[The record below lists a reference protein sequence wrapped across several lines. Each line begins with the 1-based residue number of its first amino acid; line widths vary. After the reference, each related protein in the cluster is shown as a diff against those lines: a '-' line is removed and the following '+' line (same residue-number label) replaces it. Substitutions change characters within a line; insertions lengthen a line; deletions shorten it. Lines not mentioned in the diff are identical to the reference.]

1 MPKIDE
7 IKSLLGTVLELDA
20 SEFNEST
27 ELLGALPEFDSMAVV
42 GVITALEESFGI
54 DVADDDIDAT
64 IFETV
69 GSLLNYVNQ
78 DRS

>member
-1 MPKIDE
+1 MAKIDE
-7 IKSLLGTVLELDA
+7 LKTILADILEVDT
-20 SEFNEST
+20 SGFDEST

-69 GSLLNYVNQ
+69 GSLLTYVDNTA
-78 DRS
+78 

>member
-1 MPKIDE
+1 MAKIDE
-7 IKSLLGTVLELDA
+7 LKSLLAEVLEVDTG
-20 SEFNEST
+20 SFDEST

-54 DVADDDIDAT
+54 SVADDDIDAT

-69 GSLLNYVNQ
+69 GSLMEYVNKAAA
-78 DRS
+78 

>member
-1 MPKIDE
+1 MSKLDILLSILKE
-7 IKSLLGTVLELDA
+7 ILEVNTT
-20 SEFNEST
+20 EFNENT

-69 GSLLNYVNQ
+69 GSLLEYVNQ
-78 DRS
+78 ARS

>member
-1 MPKIDE
+1 MSNI
-7 IKSLLGTVLELDA
+7 IYLINLLGNILETDT
-20 SEFNEST
+20 SNFDEST

-69 GSLLNYVNQ
+69 GSLLAYIEQ
-78 DRS
+78 ASA

>member
-1 MPKIDE
+1 MAKIE
-7 IKSLLGTVLELDA
+7 ELKSLLADILEVDT
-20 SEFNEST
+20 SSFDEST

-54 DVADDDIDAT
+54 SVADDDIDAT

-69 GSLLNYVNQ
+69 GSLMAYV
-78 DRS
+78 DRSV

>member
-1 MPKIDE
+1 MAKIDE
-7 IKSLLGTVLELDA
+7 LKTILADILEVETSD
-20 SEFNEST
+20 FDEST

-69 GSLLNYVNQ
+69 GSLLAYVENAA
-78 DRS
+78 

>member
-1 MPKIDE
+1 MAKIDE
-7 IKSLLGTVLELDA
+7 LKTILAGILEVDTGD
-20 SEFNEST
+20 FDEST

-69 GSLLNYVNQ
+69 GSLLEYIEQ
-78 DRS
+78 AAA

>member
-1 MPKIDE
+1 MAKIDE
-7 IKSLLGTVLELDA
+7 LKTILAGILEVDTGD
-20 SEFNEST
+20 FNEST

-69 GSLLNYVNQ
+69 GSLLEYIEQ
-78 DRS
+78 ATA

>member
-1 MPKIDE
+1 MANIDE
-7 IKSLLGTVLELDA
+7 LKPLLADILEIDTEA
-20 SEFNEST
+20 FDEST

-54 DVADDDIDAT
+54 NVADDDIDAT

-69 GSLLNYVNQ
+69 GSLLDYIKKASN
-78 DRS
+78 

>member
-1 MPKIDE
+1 MTN
-7 IKSLLGTVLELDA
+7 IKDLKLILENILEVDT
-20 SEFNEST
+20 SDFDEST
-27 ELLGALPEFDSMAVV
+27 ELLGAIPEFDSMAVI

-69 GSLLNYVNQ
+69 GSLQAYIAK
-78 DRS
+78 RAA

>member
-1 MPKIDE
+1 MAKVDE
-7 IKSLLGTVLELDA
+7 LKVILADILEVDT
-20 SEFNEST
+20 SDFDEST

-69 GSLLNYVNQ
+69 GTLLAYVDNAV
-78 DRS
+78 

>member
-1 MPKIDE
+1 MPNIE
-7 IKSLLGTVLELDA
+7 ELNTLLETVLEVDTNN
-20 SEFNEST
+20 FDEST

-69 GSLLNYVNQ
+69 GSLLDYVNQ

>member
-1 MPKIDE
+1 MSNLETLLSILSE
-7 IKSLLGTVLELDA
+7 ILEVNT
-20 SEFNEST
+20 EQFTEST

-42 GVITALEESFGI
+42 GVITALEESFGV

-69 GSLLNYVNQ
+69 GSLLAYVNQ
-78 DRS
+78 AQS

>member
-1 MPKIDE
+1 MPNLNE
-7 IKSLLGTVLELDA
+7 LKSLLANVLEIDT
-20 SEFNEST
+20 SHFDEST

-69 GSLLNYVNQ
+69 GSIQEYINQ
-78 DRS
+78 TRS

>member
-1 MPKIDE
+1 MPNIIE
-7 IKSLLGTVLELDA
+7 LKSLLANVLEIDT
-20 SEFNEST
+20 SNFDEST

-69 GSLLNYVNQ
+69 GSLLSYVNQ